1 MAETVDRIE
10 RSYQQF
16 RKNISPQENQSLQA
30 VSIDDVRHAVRQVE
44 RQLAARQC
52 LRNLDRLNLYLD
64 AVERYSKTVDV
75 LCNGVRF

>member
-44 RQLAARQC
+44 RQLAAA
-52 LRNLDRLNLYLD
+52 N
-64 AVERYSKTVDV
+64 AF
-75 LCNGVRF
+75 GIWIA